1 MVNEFAICSK
11 SAAGFPLSVVGPGRG
26 GAPRLGG
33 IVPLQLLFEFL
44 QAPVEIARVD
54 RPDEGVHHCRDPA
67 RLARRDH
74 ASGERRGDR
83 LHRRGDIRRALDR
96 RQLEL
101 DRPFAADRQKAFD
114 AEPQRHR
121 VASERR
127 LDGLARQS
135 FSLAREQL
143 CGGEGRLV
151 ARAGPAADGIARPAF
166 LERMPPYRVRWYCY
180 NIIGHIR
187 FPRFQ
192 KGYPVRHLKRTIMQ
206 FEYGGF
212 MVVISATMNRQAE
225 QIGLVLKGTGAPS
238 PRLPRLVRHNTV
250 NASHRKRST
259 GSGPLKRPSRCQ
271 APGPLATTVKLGRAS
286 TGLVLCTTLNAATG
300 RLRPFSSRF
309 PRSSSLAIASTAP
322 AMRLLTRI
330 CPSLASAQSRAARL
344 HTVPIAV

>member
-54 RPDEGVHHCRDPA
+54 RPDEGVDHCGDPA
-67 RLARRDH
+67 HLARRDH
-74 ASGERRGDR
+74 AGGKRRGDR

-101 DRPFAADRQKAFD
+101 DRSFAADRQKAFD
-114 AEPQRHR
+114 AEPQRHWVTR
-121 VASERR
+121 ERR

-143 CGGEGRLV
+143 RGGEGRLV
-151 ARAGPAADGIARPAF
+151 ARAGPAADGITRSAF
-166 LERMPPYRVRWYCY
+166 LERMPPYRLRRYCY
-180 NIIGHIR
+180 NIIGHLK
-187 FPRFQ
+187 FPELLGSLRSHF
-192 KGYPVRHLKRTIMQ
+192 KNGIMQ

-212 MVVISATMNRQAE
+212 MIVVSATLNQRAE
-225 QIGLVLKGTGAPS
+225 QTGLVPKGAGAPS
-238 PRLPRLVRHNTV
+238 PRFPRLVRNNTV

>member
-54 RPDEGVHHCRDPA
+54 RPDEGVNHCRDPA
-67 RLARRDH
+67 CLARRDH
-74 ASGERRGDR
+74 TSGERRGHR

-121 VASERR
+121 VAGERR

-151 ARAGPAADGIARPAF
+151 ARAGPAAGGITRPAF
-166 LERMPPYRVRWYCY
+166 LDRIPRTGTGEFAKTSSFIFAPRVQSASVNERSY
-180 NIIGHIR
+180 N
-187 FPRFQ
+187 
-192 KGYPVRHLKRTIMQ
+192 L
-206 FEYGGF
+206 EYGGF
-212 MVVISATMNRQAE
+212 MVVISQHEKPQANPA
-225 QIGLVLKGTGAPS
+225 QFSKGANS
-238 PRLPRLVRHNTV
+238 IAEI
-250 NASHRKRST
+250 ASRSLSSGRAERGPGGSYRHRKRPS
-259 GSGPLKRPSRCQ
+259 SQPFGPPDIS
-271 APGPLATTVKLGRAS
+271 RAS
-286 TGLVLCTTLNAATG
+286 THRPLNK
-300 RLRPFSSRF
+300 SSHCKLN
-309 PRSSSLAIASTAP
+309 SLG
-322 AMRLLTRI
+322 
-330 CPSLASAQSRAARL
+330 
-344 HTVPIAV
+344 